1 MNRIYL
7 LGLDYATIDLR
18 KLAKQ
23 LLLKEEWNKTLL
35 AKNCFASY
43 FHTYFHYVIVHERYE
58 SFKHSAF
65 NLSFFCRK
73 DFYPCQPESE
83 RTLKFQ
89 RKVKKKKKQNTKKSL
104 PFLAEYWNKNLKNK

>member
-65 NLSFFCRK
+65 NLSFFYRK

-83 RTLKFQ
+83 QTLKFQ
-89 RKVKKKKKQNTKKSL
+89 HKVKKKNNKTQKKVSS
-104 PFLAEYWNKNLKNK
+104 F